1 MADDDLA
8 ARVAKL
14 EAELAETKKALDAV
28 KPKEPDRPRLNMP
41 PVDWTASMR
50 MPPDAAK
57 KMALN
62 VKAGKQTADEVR
74 SSWARNSMFNERGGF
89 GPGPGGNWESPSRA
103 RIENSADAK
112 ELLVQV
118 MHRNLTEVGSVD
130 ELLDDRGK
138 THGLFGDNARIS
150 QAMKS
155 AWRNEKGY
163 ERLNVEQRE
172 ALDYIAG
179 KISRILSGEANHV
192 DAGLMW
198 RAMPSW
204 L

>member
-1 MADDDLA
+1 MGVPQLHSTRVDGPGHHRPSRVACKVSTREEETMADDNLA

-74 SSWARNSMFNERGGF
+74 SSWARNS
-89 GPGPGGNWESPSRA
+89 
-103 RIENSADAK
+103 
-112 ELLVQV
+112 
-118 MHRNLTEVGSVD
+118 
-130 ELLDDRGK
+130 
-138 THGLFGDNARIS
+138 
-150 QAMKS
+150 
-155 AWRNEKGY
+155 
-163 ERLNVEQRE
+163 
-172 ALDYIAG
+172 
-179 KISRILSGEANHV
+179 
-192 DAGLMW
+192 
-198 RAMPSW
+198 
-204 L
+204 